1 MMETI
6 TEAVTR
12 HAVEQP
18 DGTALTDGVTS
29 LSWFEVKSWMD
40 DAAGWLVAIGLPRGA
55 TVLGWLPNCLELY
68 LVRLACEQAGLFWV
82 PVPASQG
89 RHELASILER
99 TRPSVFVTKEH
110 FRDHD
115 YSAEAQEVCL
125 QAGIDPL
132 HITVPDDELLHL
144 RGLSMKNPTALR
156 LDEPAHSLPTSGS
169 EGKPKLAVY
178 TLFAACTR
186 AHAQAE
192 LLKLSS
198 DDKVLVLSPGTGPA
212 RVGWLAAP
220 IAGSCVIVMPRFATE
235 NALALVQRTGATI
248 VCGTPAQL
256 AMLVTKLDVADTS
269 SVRIWYAVGSVM
281 PQTLAQDLEAK
292 TSGIVISNYGGS
304 DFGGWAAPDLQDP
317 PAVRHS
323 TVGRPQGG
331 TVFRIVDD
339 NDCDVP
345 LGQVGELIGC
355 GPCSVSGYLGE
366 EGRQAWRDGWFHT
379 GDLACSDDQGN
390 LVIVGRLKEVI
401 VRGGDKVSPVEIEAL
416 LRTHNAIAQVAVVG
430 IPDLLLGERIC
441 ACVVP
446 MPGGRAPD
454 FEAVRDFLGRLGL
467 AHYKVPE
474 RLIILDSLPI
484 VGDKVDRR
492 KLVQLALSAS
502 QPQ

>member
-12 HAVEQP
+12 HADERP
-18 DGTALTDGVTS
+18 DGVALTDGVTS
-29 LSWFEVKSWMD
+29 LSWLEVKSWMD
-40 DAAGWLVAIGLPRGA
+40 DAARWLLALGLPRGA
-55 TVLGWLPNCLELY
+55 TVLGWLPNCLEWY

-82 PVPASQG
+82 PVPISQG
-89 RHELASILER
+89 RRELTSILER
-99 TRPSVFVTKEH
+99 TNPSVFVTKEH

-115 YSAEAQEVCL
+115 YIDEAYDVCMR
-125 QAGIDPL
+125 AGIDPL
-132 HITVPDDELLHL
+132 RVTVPDDELLRL
-144 RGLSMKNPTALR
+144 RGPVKKDPVPLR

-169 EGKPKLAVY
+169 EGTPKLAIY

-220 IAGSCVIVMPRFATE
+220 IAGSCVIVMPRFATDS
-235 NALALVQRTGATI
+235 ALALVQRTGATI

-281 PQTLAQDLEAK
+281 PQTLAQDLEAM

-339 NDCDVP
+339 NGCDVP
-345 LGQVGELIGC
+345 FGQVGELIGR
-355 GPCSVSGYLGE
+355 GPCSVSGFLGE

-379 GDLACSDDQGN
+379 GDLASFDDHGN

-401 VRGGDKVSPVEIEAL
+401 VRGGDKVSPIEVEAL
-416 LRTHNAIAQVAVVG
+416 LRTHYAVAQVAVVG
-430 IPDLLLGERIC
+430 VPDPLLGERIC

-446 MPGGRAPD
+446 VPGCRAPD
-454 FEAVRDFLGRLGL
+454 FETLREFLDSLGL
-467 AHYKVPE
+467 AHYKLPE
-474 RLIILDSLPI
+474 RLIVLDSLPI
-484 VGDKVDRR
+484 VGDKIDRR
-492 KLVQLALSAS
+492 KLAQLALSMS
-502 QPQ
+502 